1 MQDAK
6 AILDDASHRMEVS
19 LQALHRELMPL
30 RAGKA
35 HTGLVDQI
43 KVHAYD
49 SEMPLNQVA
58 TISTPDAQTILISPY
73 DKGVVGA
80 IEKAIQKSEIGLNPQ
95 SDGSLIRLVVPPP
108 TEQRRKELVKA
119 VHHIGEETKV
129 ALRNVRRDA
138 NEHLKRMQK
147 DKLLSEDE
155 LRHHLEQVDKLLEK
169 ELAELDK
176 TLQAKER
183 EITTL

>member
-6 AILDDASHRMEVS
+6 EILKDASHRMDVTLE
-19 LQALHRELMPL
+19 ALHRELVPL

-49 SEMPLNQVA
+49 SDMPLNQLA
-58 TISTPDAQTILISPY
+58 TISTPDAQTIMISAY
-73 DKGVVGA
+73 DKGVLSA
-80 IEKAIQKSEIGLNPQ
+80 IEKAIQKSELGLNPQ
-95 SDGSLIRLVVPPP
+95 SDGSVIRLNVPPP

-119 VHHIGEETKV
+119 VHHIGEESKV

-138 NEHLKRMQK
+138 NEHLKKMQK

-155 LRHHLEQVDKLLEK
+155 LHHHLAEVDKLLEK
-169 ELAELDK
+169 QQAELDK
-176 TLQAKER
+176 TIAGKEK
-183 EITTL
+183 EITEF

>member
-6 AILDDASHRMEVS
+6 AILADAGHRMEQS
-19 LQALHRELMPL
+19 LDALHRELMPL

-43 KVHAYD
+43 KIQAYG

-73 DKGVVGA
+73 DKSNVNP

-95 SDGSLIRLVVPPP
+95 SDGSLIRLTVPPP

-119 VHHIGEETKV
+119 VHHIGEEAKI

-138 NEHLKRMQK
+138 NDHLKRLQK
-147 DKLLSEDE
+147 DKTLSEDE

-169 ELAELDK
+169 QLAELDK
-176 TLQAKER
+176 AVSGKER
-183 EITTL
+183 EILEF

>member
-6 AILDDASHRMEVS
+6 QILTDASHRMDVTLEA
-19 LQALHRELMPL
+19 LQRELLPL

-35 HTGLVDQI
+35 HTGLVDQL

-49 SEMPLNQVA
+49 SDMPLNQLA
-58 TISTPDAQTILISPY
+58 TVTTPDAQTILISAY
-73 DKGVVGA
+73 DKSVLAA
-80 IEKAIQKSEIGLNPQ
+80 IEKAIQKSELGLNPQ
-95 SDGSLIRLVVPPP
+95 NDGSLIRLSVPPP

-119 VHHIGEETKV
+119 LHHIAEESKI

-138 NEHLKRMQK
+138 NEHLKKMQK

-155 LRHHLEQVDKLLEK
+155 LHYNLEQVDKLLEK
-169 ELAELDK
+169 HLGTLDR
-176 TLQAKER
+176 TIAAKEK
-183 EITTL
+183 EITDF